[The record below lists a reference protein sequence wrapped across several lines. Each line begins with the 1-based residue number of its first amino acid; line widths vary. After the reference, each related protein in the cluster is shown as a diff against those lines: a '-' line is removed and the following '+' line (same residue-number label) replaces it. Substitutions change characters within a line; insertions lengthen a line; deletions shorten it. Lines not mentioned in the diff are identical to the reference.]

1 MSNQSRRIE
10 TLARSLGRWREPR
23 DVCPQCAGEPP
34 TFRCAL
40 CGGSRS
46 LAAPIAAEY
55 RRRVA
60 LGQDRVWTDED
71 GQQLMDIL
79 IEAGVLSFGASVD
92 NFAQYVQDLSPANG
106 RGGLRNPTNDRGE
119 S

>member
-1 MSNQSRRIE
+1 
-10 TLARSLGRWREPR
+10 
-23 DVCPQCAGEPP
+23 
-34 TFRCAL
+34 
-40 CGGSRS
+40 
-46 LAAPIAAEY
+46 
-55 RRRVA
+55 
-60 LGQDRVWTDED
+60 VWTDED

-92 NFAQYVQDLSPANG
+92 DFAQYVQDLSPANG

>member
-1 MSNQSRRIE
+1 
-10 TLARSLGRWREPR
+10 
-23 DVCPQCAGEPP
+23 
-34 TFRCAL
+34 
-40 CGGSRS
+40 

-92 NFAQYVQDLSPANG
+92 DFAQYVQDLSPANG